1 MQRAAEGTT
10 VAEVTSTYYSGCAD
24 MFTAA
29 ACRDAWKQAA
39 SAPFDQ
45 QMGIVATACRKA
57 YCPDMAAF
65 SLAICR
71 DDFQPTQKAIEADW
85 PPLLEAMVSREAQ
98 LYAAD
103 LSPGFLAVYVKA
115 TILRKE
121 ESTGAAPRSAG
132 DAAAPPAG
140 SAAALGSAAPP
151 PSGSAAPAGSTA
163 PSGSAAKAAKA
174 PTPAPSA
181 AAKPKAAPASSK

>member
-1 MQRAAEGTT
+1 MQRASEEAT

-45 QMGIVATACRKA
+45 QVGIVATACRKA

-71 DDFQPTQKAIEADW
+71 DDFQPTQKAIESDW

-103 LSPGFLAVYVKA
+103 LSPGFLAVYVRA

-121 ESTGAAPRSAG
+121 ESAGAAPKPSG
-132 DAAAPPAG
+132 DTAVPSAG

-151 PSGSAAPAGSTA
+151 AGSAAPAGSA
-163 PSGSAAKAAKA
+163 PPSGSAAKAAK
-174 PTPAPSA
+174 PAPSA
-181 AAKPKAAPASSK
+181 AAKPKTAPASSR